1 MSVAFGDGV
10 GQRIGKDW
18 RVSGETSPPSEPL
31 PVATSIA
38 TPLTSG
44 HTTGAH
50 AATAH
55 ATSEAATVARTGRHH
70 DIERCLAFSHDD
82 VFFRLRC
89 QCRPLSGSTARAS
102 TCTELGT

>member
-1 MSVAFGDGV
+1 MSVAFGGGV
-10 GQRIGKDW
+10 SRRIGKGR
-18 RVSGETSPPSEPL
+18 RVSGEASPPSEPL
-31 PVATSIA
+31 PVATAIA
-38 TPLTSG
+38 TPLPSG

-50 AATAH
+50 TATAR

-70 DIERCLAFSHDD
+70 DIERCPAFRHDD

>member
-1 MSVAFGDGV
+1 MSVAFGGGV
-10 GQRIGKDW
+10 SRRIGKGW
-18 RVSGETSPPSEPL
+18 RVSGEASPPSEPL

-70 DIERCLAFSHDD
+70 DIERCLAFRHDD